1 MLPPEKNQKTVL
13 AREMPQDILGRET
26 VIRLTVF
33 FSVLIGI
40 AVWEVAVTRRRLE
53 IPRLLR
59 WSNNLALVVL
69 DTLLVR
75 LAFPVVAVGLAV
87 VAQENG

>member
-1 MLPPEKNQKTVL
+1 
-13 AREMPQDILGRET
+13 MPQDILGRET